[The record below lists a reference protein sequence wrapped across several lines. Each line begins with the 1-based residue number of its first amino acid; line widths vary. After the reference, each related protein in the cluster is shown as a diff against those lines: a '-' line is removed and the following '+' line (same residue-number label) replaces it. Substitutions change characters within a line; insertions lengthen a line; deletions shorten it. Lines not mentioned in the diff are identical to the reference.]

1 MGHIFL
7 NPLTESAHIMVSTM
21 VWVGGIIRPLFP
33 LGSRGWACS
42 GAFLRYFSGQE
53 LAPPLTGAATA
64 FIRCDGRGRLE
75 DNWKRS
81 RKGVGGG
88 RGEVYNIWLELASI
102 SSSCVACM
110 LCIPCV
116 FRCICQ
122 VSSLAICPDNG
133 DINLL
138 IGRLIQCDFP
148 LLARQSHRSL
158 IKRCTRKTP

>member
-88 RGEVYNIWLELASI
+88 AGRGLQYMIRTCFHFFELCGMHVVYSMCFQMHLPSKQF
-102 SSSCVACM
+102 S
-110 LCIPCV
+110 
-116 FRCICQ
+116 
-122 VSSLAICPDNG
+122 
-133 DINLL
+133 NLP
-138 IGRLIQCDFP
+138 R
-148 LLARQSHRSL
+148 
-158 IKRCTRKTP
+158 